1 MGLFAS
7 AEASKNFAIGCAFFG
22 VAAVAGCALAI
33 TNINKKPEQVSV
45 SNEETVEVPAT
56 SSVDWLKIE
65 TVETTEAEGKKSAE
79 IAAVQL
85 NSQQV
90 NTNSGVSA
98 NSNTTTSPSGSTT
111 ENGITNNPTPSNE
124 EPEQTEDYLLELD
137 LHEDGVVYMQDVT
150 YEMIDEM
157 TEETM
162 TVVDRRTG
170 YSYEVFKSYPG
181 SRWGNQTLYMT
192 TDLKLGSTEKPMLLT
207 PKNTNIVS
215 NYVLPASTE
224 VKEYNEE
231 NPIEESINI
240 DGDTYLY
247 SPAAALAGTQL
258 EDFGD
263 NIVIYNSASSICPA
277 GWRLLMNSEDYDYS
291 DGQTETDF
299 GSEISN
305 MLYYEVDKTNNWD
318 LPAIPYASSTLRIGD
333 MSSYTLSGYKDYPL
347 NSSSIMHVRCIYGET
362 NMVRTNLTIDF
373 NGATIDVDNWNGVKK
388 ITKVDHYK
396 TWKSEFILPSFW
408 IRRDGYKFM
417 GYSTNKDAADPE
429 YYDDGT
435 EDHYIKLSDV
445 MTGDTT
451 IYAIWKKMR
460 TITLD
465 GNGGSNWQGDSW
477 VITFDEDGSILNGG
491 YDEPHWENHRFLGW
505 ALTPDATEVEYVYYD
520 SNNELPTIWSVTG
533 DVTFYAVWETY
544 E

>member
-1 MGLFAS
+1 MGFLAV
-7 AEASKNFAIGCAFFG
+7 AEARKNFAIACSCFG
-22 VAAVAGCALAI
+22 VAAVAGAALII
-33 TNINKKPEQVSV
+33 TNINKTPEQVSNAGDN
-45 SNEETVEVPAT
+45 SIEVPYT
-56 SSVDWLKIE
+56 SSDGLSQLGIIDE
-65 TVETTEAEGKKSAE
+65 ITSVEEGEKSAALGAE
-79 IAAVQL
+79 QLAKSAVSYAAKPA
-85 NSQQV
+85 S
-90 NTNSGVSA
+90 SS
-98 NSNTTTSPSGSTT
+98 STA
-111 ENGITNNPTPSNE
+111 NNPTNSESSESAGQEGGQE
-124 EPEQTEDYLLELD
+124 EQPDYLLELD

-207 PKNTNIVS
+207 PENTNIVS

-263 NIVIYNSASSICPA
+263 NIVIYNSTSSICPA

-318 LPAIPYASSTLRIGD
+318 LPAIPYASSTLRSGD

-373 NGATIDVDNWNGVKK
+373 NGATLDVENWNGVKK

-396 TWKSEFILPSFW
+396 TWRSEFILPSFW

-417 GYSTNKDAADPE
+417 GYSTNKDAVDPE

-505 ALTPDATEVEYVYYD
+505 ASSPDATEVEYHGYD
-520 SNNELPTIWSVTG
+520 EGDGIPTIWEAT
-533 DVTFYAVWETY
+533 DVQTFYAVWED
-544 E
+544 EE

>member
-1 MGLFAS
+1 MGFLAI
-7 AEASKNFAIGCAFFG
+7 AEARRNFAIACSCFG
-22 VAAVAGCALAI
+22 AAAVAGVALI
-33 TNINKKPEQVSV
+33 VTTNINNEPEMQVDNSVSV
-45 SNEETVEVPAT
+45 AKTVGVPYTASSPWENDGEESALLGAQQIEEASKTAALPVSPKAAESVPA
-56 SSVDWLKIE
+56 DP
-65 TVETTEAEGKKSAE
+65 
-79 IAAVQL
+79 
-85 NSQQV
+85 
-90 NTNSGVSA
+90 VS
-98 NSNTTTSPSGSTT
+98 PVV
-111 ENGITNNPTPSNE
+111 PDQPE
-124 EPEQTEDYLLELD
+124 EPEPDYIAELD
-137 LHEDGVVYMQDVT
+137 LHEDDVVYMQDVT

-170 YSYEVFKSYPG
+170 YSYEVFRAYPG

-207 PKNTNIVS
+207 PENTNIVS

-224 VKEYNEE
+224 VKEYDEE

-305 MLYYEVDKTNNWD
+305 MLYHEVDKTNNWD
-318 LPAIPYASSTLRIGD
+318 LPAVPYASSTLWRGD
-333 MSSYTLSGYKDYPL
+333 MSSYTLSGSKDYPL

-362 NMVRTNLTIDF
+362 NIVRTNLSIDF
-373 NGATIDVDNWNGVKK
+373 NGATLDIDNWGGVKK

-477 VITFDEDGSILNGG
+477 VITFDDDGSILSGG
-491 YDEPHWENHRFLGW
+491 YDEPRWDNHHFRGW
-505 ALTPDATEVEYVYYD
+505 ASTPDATEVEYHGYD
-520 SNNELPTIWSVTG
+520 EGDGIPTIWEAT
-533 DVTFYAVWETY
+533 DVSTFYAVWED
-544 E
+544 EE